1 MERKA
6 LNPAHGQKKRR
17 RGVPRRRWP
26 LWSLAL
32 FLTLSGLSYGAR
44 TVQLYVSDSTVEANL
59 WNGIK
64 GDRRIIAMLR
74 PGTQLTLLREEEGW
88 AEVALQDGRRGWI
101 LKRYLADRPSWM
113 ATAQQLE
120 AENQKLREQVK
131 GLGSNQHQTAEEN
144 DRLKR
149 ELEETRNRLQELER
163 TSDDAKFSGRLRWF
177 MGGAAVVV
185 VGWILGFWTGRVR
198 RRRSSELYR

>member
-6 LNPAHGQKKRR
+6 LNPTYRQKKRWR
-17 RGVPRRRWP
+17 EVPKRRWP
-26 LWSLAL
+26 LWTLAL

-44 TVQLYVSDSTVEANL
+44 AAPLYVSDSTVEANL

-101 LKRYLADRPSWM
+101 LKRYLSDRPSAL
-113 ATAQQLE
+113 ATAQHLE
-120 AENQKLREQVK
+120 AENQKLRDQVK
-131 GLGSNQHQTAEEN
+131 GLGSSQHETTQEN

-149 ELEETRNRLQELER
+149 ELEETRNKLQELQR